1 LRLNERQA
9 AEIQRAIA
17 AADDADAANCVM
29 RAQMEKLR
37 LQMETQ
43 GIELSAAKHQLEEK
57 IEQLVGQQRGAGE
70 RVLELQSQRDAMAKA
85 LRQSRLEAD
94 AAASEALVC
103 SARAEAVEAALASM
117 REQVAEYESSKQ
129 SLQLQQQALLQQQ
142 EELNRR
148 ERVADESCRR
158 FASARTES
166 QAAVA
171 ALKLELSACNAQL
184 QTAQGQLSMM
194 GGSQGALEQFENLHR
209 RLKHRGRSI
218 AKVLSVSCCD
228 YCTACRAVAATC
240 DLKLCMRSFN
250 LSVILLFA
258 AELEPHSVICKF
270 CSVGQVPT
278 PAALSVFIFCC

>member
-43 GIELSAAKHQLEEK
+43 GIELSAANHQLEEK
-57 IEQLVGQQRGAGE
+57 IEQLLGQQRGAGE

-103 SARAEAVEAALASM
+103 SARAEAVEAALVSM

-129 SLQLQQQALLQQQ
+129 SLQLQHKALLQQQ

-148 ERVADESCRR
+148 ERVADES
-158 FASARTES
+158 
-166 QAAVA
+166 
-171 ALKLELSACNAQL
+171 
-184 QTAQGQLSMM
+184 
-194 GGSQGALEQFENLHR
+194 
-209 RLKHRGRSI
+209 
-218 AKVLSVSCCD
+218 
-228 YCTACRAVAATC
+228 
-240 DLKLCMRSFN
+240 
-250 LSVILLFA
+250 
-258 AELEPHSVICKF
+258 
-270 CSVGQVPT
+270 
-278 PAALSVFIFCC
+278 